1 MTSWLYLSTKELYVP
16 LSNPSKDVINIL
28 CLCRNFCKSISFVR
42 REFAFLS
49 VPRYILCFLSLSRHV
64 NFVNKKPYQ
73 GIIEILLKSFSIESF
88 NSYRFIRLAGVLTF
102 NIVYCFLK
110 SCFDWLSLKRKNF
123 DRIAAWRA
131 CYAIGATARLAR
143 LNIMPY
149 SPPTSASQ
157 SSEL

>member
-1 MTSWLYLSTKELYVP
+1 MKRLSILLWLLTMDPTKFIKPWPMSLSSASQLVAFISVDSRMTSWLYLLTKELYVP

-110 SCFDWLSLKRKNF
+110 SCFD
-123 DRIAAWRA
+123 
-131 CYAIGATARLAR
+131 
-143 LNIMPY
+143 
-149 SPPTSASQ
+149 
-157 SSEL
+157 